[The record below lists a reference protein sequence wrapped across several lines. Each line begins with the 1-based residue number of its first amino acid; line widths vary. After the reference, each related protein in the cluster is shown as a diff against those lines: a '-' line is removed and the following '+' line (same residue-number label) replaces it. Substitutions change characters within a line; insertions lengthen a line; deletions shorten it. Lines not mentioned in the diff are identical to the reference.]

1 LLPTWR
7 TLLEE
12 LKLPEKLMLRDVKT
26 CWNSTF
32 TMLDF
37 AVAYRKVLDL
47 LSGDRANGLRELEL
61 KEDEW
66 RIVMQLHDV
75 LKVKALFV
83 HVSVI

>member
-1 LLPTWR
+1 LLPAWR

-12 LKLPEKLMLRDVKT
+12 LKLPEKLMPRDIKT
-26 CWNSTF
+26 RWNSTF

-37 AVAYRKVLDL
+37 AVAYRKALDL

-66 RIVMQLHDV
+66 RIVVQLRDV